1 MRAAIYNPY
10 LDSLGGGERYS
21 MAIATTLVKNGY
33 IVDVEWKSQ
42 EIKDKLEERFGI
54 DLKNVNFIDNINRG
68 DGYDICF
75 WVSDGSIPAL
85 KARRNFLHFQ
95 VPFQKVSGRSLINK
109 VKLMRVSK
117 VIVNSLFT
125 KKIID
130 QEFGVDSFV
139 LYPPVATEEFR
150 AKKKEDLIL
159 NVSRFSQL
167 MQAKRQD
174 ILIKTFSAFYKANP
188 DYKLVLAGGAEVG
201 ADKFIDEL
209 KEEINKEGKLPVT
222 IIKSPDFKTIKDL
235 YGRAKFFWSASGF
248 GIDDIKEPKKV
259 EHFGIAPV
267 EAMAAGCVPIL
278 VNKGGHK
285 EIVEEGVNGYLW
297 NDPGD
302 LYGFTKKLTVDEKLR
317 REISKNAIE
326 RAKKFSYEEFEKT
339 FSSIC

>member
-1 MRAAIYNPY
+1 NMRAAIYNPY

-267 EAMAAGCVPIL
+267 EAMA
-278 VNKGGHK
+278 
-285 EIVEEGVNGYLW
+285 
-297 NDPGD
+297 
-302 LYGFTKKLTVDEKLR
+302 
-317 REISKNAIE
+317 
-326 RAKKFSYEEFEKT
+326 
-339 FSSIC
+339 